1 MISLRSRSS
10 VTAEPVRLRFSSSGQ
25 TLIFGLT
32 VALILLMMFPGQIL
46 QRRLEQSAASDSL
59 TIAYL
64 MAWLRAK
71 PDDQHL
77 RLQLALHQH
86 ETGQVFRAWTTLQP
100 VLASPAL
107 DEHDRYRAELL
118 HLNLLEKLLW
128 AERADSA
135 IFMRRQKEFIEQL
148 RILSRSPRFDDR
160 LEHFAAKAYAM
171 GEIHLARNLY
181 LRLITSDRPR
191 NLNWYRQIAV
201 LALADSQP
209 AMAGRI
215 LLLGLDLTPTPEQRR
230 ILFLE
235 AMRHFQAANRLEEA
249 LNAARLRL
257 GSLAD
262 DPVTLE
268 ALARLALAANRPDIA
283 EYYVS
288 LLLKQRIQTP
298 GRQP

>member
-1 MISLRSRSS
+1 M
-10 VTAEPVRLRFSSSGQ
+10 
-25 TLIFGLT
+25 
-32 VALILLMMFPGQIL
+32 
-46 QRRLEQSAASDSL
+46 
-59 TIAYL
+59 
-64 MAWLRAK
+64 
-71 PDDQHL
+71 
-77 RLQLALHQH
+77 
-86 ETGQVFRAWTTLQP
+86 
-100 VLASPAL
+100 ASPAL